1 MARNPIPNSKPF
13 VKGDPRINRKGRPK
27 SFDALRTLAQDI
39 AHEKAKAGGN
49 TVVIDGHSVTVA
61 EAILRQMAQ
70 SKNPAERARFLEIA
84 FGKVSQAVEV
94 SGKDGGAIKH
104 EVDFSTLSDDQLRR
118 IAAGESIASVTRGS
132 SESGA

>member
-1 MARNPIPNSKPF
+1 MSEVGYGKPPKHTQF
-13 VKGDPRINRKGRPK
+13 KKGDPRINRNGRPK
-27 SFDALRTLAQDI
+27 DFTALRTLAQDI

-94 SGKDGGAIKH
+94 SGKDGGPIVVKGYTT
-104 EVDFSTLSDDQLRR
+104 VSPDDWPTDKDD
-118 IAAGESIASVTRGS
+118 GNV
-132 SESGA
+132 